1 MTTTPNN
8 GAAYANAPTPRFINT
23 YPRQVELTPRAL
35 THAQQQHMNMKQ
47 MPVVVS
53 PGELVHEWR
62 DDDEYSPA
70 FLFEEGDVENVDRY
84 DDIDDNLEGGGN
96 VGGETTILPT
106 EAELVLLCLDH
117 LRDLRRLYD
126 DDSSSSIL
134 RQSEGLDP
142 DCIALAAWAL
152 ARAFVGPSVSRLGR
166 GNDPTCRREE
176 SADSGDGIN
185 CGRNANDD
193 SATIP
198 RLRID
203 VSSTSQLYSLALSER
218 IILPTMEEITQ
229 EILRHPKEMANI
241 KDDNESRQHMPQSRL
256 DIQEHDD
263 GDDDDDD
270 DENDEPR
277 YKHDDDH
284 PSNMHR
290 FYLLNGLASSTTCD
304 AIENGGVALTGPT
317 SPRGGRGPLVDVA
330 DFAAPKGQPLTFFEI
345 ASAGLFSLRGRT
357 RLDATRTMINS
368 ELFFQF
374 VKAAAG
380 GGFFLEKNQRS
391 NKSSDQS
398 IVPLATR
405 NGNEYQRQL
414 YEEKYRK
421 VVGKFQT
428 KLAIKDLLSQM
439 MNQKQSYNS
448 QPPQISN
455 SHSNSQRQR
464 LSSAYKIMSG
474 NASVSSQDSRAIES
488 FSMKSLND
496 VVERRHRRIENIK
509 IWFARTLKQTQSS
522 DINGSNEVNING
534 NGFVDRTKKN
544 LFLLDYVEEN
554 EEIELGAMGPTFFPP
569 TPKFLTSKVRE
580 TEQKQT
586 EQKQKVTAQPKQETP
601 INPHPLPIFPRTS
614 PRLPTATIDEVTS
627 IEEAPPTPMSDP
639 AVVMLPHYQE
649 AERLNE
655 LGNSLMKQRNFQSA
669 LDNYSLAIDIAPA
682 GPNSHIYY
690 SNRSAAFLSLN
701 MNEHSILDCE
711 RSIALI
717 QPGDDGE
724 GEKYYAKALS
734 LLGLAYFACE
744 RYREAVGAYEKSLEA
759 NPNHELT
766 RQHLANAMAMINS
779 SVIGC
784 MREGEEEYEI
794 RVLTTNE
801 EVLDDVV
808 EEAEVKENGN
818 EEVSYTLAEKNHFEP
833 SKNGPAPDP
842 PVGDGTAEDD
852 SRDDNIS
859 IEKTNPPLW
868 VDTIPLDD
876 EKEREAELAAIAGQN
891 VQADKHK
898 NNGNDLMSNKK
909 YAAALMEY
917 DLAIEI
923 SPQGPNSYV
932 YYSNRAAAYCY
943 LTNYADATNDC
954 KRSIEL
960 NPTYEK
966 AYARLGLSL
975 FFQAQY
981 KEAIAAYEMSIG
993 LNPNNKASLSYL
1005 SKAKTR
1011 LAGQEEKRTLE
1022 EKDNNLIDERRKR
1035 MQLIN
1040 NQQRNSSQRYHP
1052 SPIAEEM
1059 SGDISGDEC
1068 DDSQISTGL
1077 KQHL

>member
-8 GAAYANAPTPRFINT
+8 GAVYANAPTPRFINT
-23 YPRQVELTPRAL
+23 YPRQIDLTPHAL
-35 THAQQQHMNMKQ
+35 SHAQQQQHMNTKQ

-70 FLFEEGDVENVDRY
+70 FLFEEGDVQNVDRY
-84 DDIDDNLEGGGN
+84 DDIDDELVSGKDS
-96 VGGETTILPT
+96 GGETAILPT

-117 LRDLRRLYD
+117 LRDLRRLYN
-126 DDSSSSIL
+126 DDSL
-134 RQSEGLDP
+134 RHTEGLDP

-152 ARAFVGPSVSRLGR
+152 SRAFVGPSVSRLGR
-166 GNDPTCRREE
+166 GNDATHRREE
-176 SADSGDGIN
+176 LVEVGIN
-185 CGRNANDD
+185 YDGKANND
-193 SATIP
+193 SATMP

-229 EILRHPKEMANI
+229 EILRHPKEKSKL
-241 KDDNESRQHMPQSRL
+241 KDDNENRQHMPQSRL
-256 DIQEHDD
+256 ESREHDD
-263 GDDDDDD
+263 DDDEDD

-277 YKHDDDH
+277 YNHDDDH

-345 ASAGLFSLRGRT
+345 ASAGLVNLRART

-368 ELFFQF
+368 ELFYQF

-391 NKSSDQS
+391 SKSGDQS
-398 IVPLATR
+398 LVSLATR
-405 NGNEYQRQL
+405 NGNEYQQQL

-421 VVGKFQT
+421 VVGKFRT
-428 KLAIKDLLSQM
+428 KVAIKELLSQM
-439 MNQKQSYNS
+439 MNQKQSYNP

-474 NASVSSQDSRAIES
+474 NASVSSQDSRAIDT

-496 VVERRHRRIENIK
+496 VVERRHRRIENNK
-509 IWFARTLKQTQSS
+509 IRFARTLKEAQSS
-522 DINGSNEVNING
+522 DIGGPNGVPFDKNSKNGLVNQ
-534 NGFVDRTKKN
+534 TKKN
-544 LFLLDYVEEN
+544 LFLSYEVEE
-554 EEIELGAMGPTFFPP
+554 EVVLEQGAKGQTFFPP
-569 TPKFLTSKVRE
+569 TPKFLTSKARE
-580 TEQKQT
+580 TT
-586 EQKQKVTAQPKQETP
+586 GTAQPKQETP
-601 INPHPLPIFPRTS
+601 MSPIPLPIFPRTS
-614 PRLPTATIDEVTS
+614 PRSPTVTIDEVS
-627 IEEAPPTPMSDP
+627 NNEAPPTPMADP
-639 AVVMLPHYQE
+639 AVVNLPHYQE

-669 LDNYSLAIDIAPA
+669 LDNYSLAIDLAPA

-690 SNRSAAFLSLN
+690 SNRSAACLSLN

-717 QPGDDGE
+717 KPGEDGE

-734 LLGLAYFACE
+734 RLGMAYFACE
-744 RYREAVGAYEKSLEA
+744 RYREAVAAYEKSLEA
-759 NPNHELT
+759 NPNNELT
-766 RQHLANAMAMINS
+766 RQHLANTMAMINS
-779 SVIGC
+779 SVVGC
-784 MREGEEEYEI
+784 IREGEEEYET
-794 RVLTTNE
+794 RVSTTYE
-801 EVLDDVV
+801 EVLDVVV

-818 EEVSYTLAEKNHFEP
+818 ADTLAETNHLEP
-833 SKNGPAPDP
+833 GKNGLAPDP
-842 PVGDGTAEDD
+842 PGGDGTAEDD
-852 SRDDNIS
+852 SRDDNGC
-859 IEKTNPPLW
+859 IEKTNNSPLW
-868 VDTIPLDD
+868 VDAIPLDD
-876 EKEREAELAAIAGQN
+876 EKEREAELAAIAEQN

-898 NNGNDLMSNKK
+898 NKGNNLMSNKK

-923 SPQGPNSYV
+923 SPRGPNSYV

-943 LTNYADATNDC
+943 LTNYANATNDC

-981 KEAIAAYEMSIG
+981 KEAIAAYERSIE

-1011 LAGQEEKRTLE
+1011 LAEQEEKRTLE
-1022 EKDNNLIDERRKR
+1022 EKENLLIDERRKR

-1059 SGDISGDEC
+1059 SGEISGDEC
-1068 DDSQISTGL
+1068 DDDSQTSTGPTTFVTINEENVGPD
-1077 KQHL
+1077 

>member
-1 MTTTPNN
+1 
-8 GAAYANAPTPRFINT
+8 
-23 YPRQVELTPRAL
+23 VD
-35 THAQQQHMNMKQ
+35 
-47 MPVVVS
+47 S
-53 PGELVHEWR
+53 
-62 DDDEYSPA
+62 
-70 FLFEEGDVENVDRY
+70 EEGINY
-84 DDIDDNLEGGGN
+84 DGKASN
-96 VGGETTILPT
+96 
-106 EAELVLLCLDH
+106 
-117 LRDLRRLYD
+117 
-126 DDSSSSIL
+126 
-134 RQSEGLDP
+134 
-142 DCIALAAWAL
+142 
-152 ARAFVGPSVSRLGR
+152 
-166 GNDPTCRREE
+166 
-176 SADSGDGIN
+176 
-185 CGRNANDD
+185 D
-193 SATIP
+193 SATMP

-229 EILRHPKEMANI
+229 EILRHPKEKTKI
-241 KDDNESRQHMPQSRL
+241 KEEEDKMPQSRL
-256 DIQEHDD
+256 ESREHDD
-263 GDDDDDD
+263 GDDDDD

-277 YKHDDDH
+277 YKHDDEH

-317 SPRGGRGPLVDVA
+317 SPRGGKGPLVDVA

-345 ASAGLFSLRGRT
+345 ASSGLVSLRART

-368 ELFFQF
+368 ELFYQF

-391 NKSSDQS
+391 SKSGDQS
-398 IVPLATR
+398 LVPLATR
-405 NGNEYQRQL
+405 NGNEYQRQI

-428 KLAIKDLLSQM
+428 KIAIKELLSQM
-439 MNQKQSYNS
+439 MNQKQSYNP

-474 NASVSSQDSRAIES
+474 TASVSSQDSRAIDT

-496 VVERRHRRIENIK
+496 VVERRHRRIENNK
-509 IWFARTLKQTQSS
+509 IRFARTLKQTQSS
-522 DINGSNEVNING
+522 NISGPNGVKFNRNSLA
-534 NGFVDRTKKN
+534 DQTKKN
-544 LFLLDYVEEN
+544 LFLSYEVEE
-554 EEIELGAMGPTFFPP
+554 EVVVEQGAKGQTFFPP
-569 TPKFLTSKVRE
+569 TPKFLTSKARE
-580 TEQKQT
+580 TRG
-586 EQKQKVTAQPKQETP
+586 TAQPKQETP
-601 INPHPLPIFPRTS
+601 MSPIPLQIFPRTS
-614 PRLPTATIDEVTS
+614 PRSPTATIDEVTS
-627 IEEAPPTPMSDP
+627 NEETPPTPMADP
-639 AVVMLPHYQE
+639 AVVNLPHYQE

-669 LDNYSLAIDIAPA
+669 LDNYSLAIDLAPA

-690 SNRSAAFLSLN
+690 SNRSAACLSLN

-717 QPGDDGE
+717 KPGEDGE
-724 GEKYYAKALS
+724 GEEYYAKALS
-734 LLGLAYFACE
+734 RLGLAYFACK
-744 RYREAVGAYEKSLEA
+744 RYREAVSAYEKSLEA
-759 NPNHELT
+759 NPNNELT
-766 RQHLANAMAMINS
+766 RQHLANAMAMMNS
-779 SVIGC
+779 SVVGC
-784 MREGEEEYEI
+784 IREEGEEEFET
-794 RVLTTNE
+794 RASTTYE
-801 EVLDDVV
+801 EVLDDIV

-818 EEVSYTLAEKNHFEP
+818 EEVSYTRSETNHLEP
-833 SKNGPAPDP
+833 GKNGAAPDP
-842 PVGDGTAEDD
+842 PGGDGTAEDD
-852 SRDDNIS
+852 SRDDNTS
-859 IEKTNPPLW
+859 IEKTNSSLW

-876 EKEREAELAAIAGQN
+876 EKEREAELAAIAEQN

-898 NNGNDLMSNKK
+898 NKGNDLMSNKK

-923 SPQGPNSYV
+923 SPRGPNSYV

-960 NPTYEK
+960 NPMYEK

-981 KEAIAAYEMSIG
+981 KEAIVAYERSIE

-1011 LAGQEEKRTLE
+1011 LEEQEEKRTLE
-1022 EKDNNLIDERRKR
+1022 EKENKNNDERRKR

-1040 NQQRNSSQRYHP
+1040 NQQRNSSQRYNP
-1052 SPIAEEM
+1052 SPIVEEM

-1068 DDSQISTGL
+1068 DGDSQTSTGL
-1077 KQHL
+1077 TTFVTNNEANVGPE